1 MTKQSLQAADFND
14 AFIVYLCIV
23 FVCVNLSQ
31 NPPLYISSALL
42 TDVSNAFDC
51 PSHKFMDLH
60 CGIESNLQ
68 LLNKQEVG
76 DKSKLAMQFLVRIL
90 FDRPQRSILGPYLFK
105 IFLRDLFF
113 IMSKTDFTSFADDN
127 TTYRTTN
134 NIKVIQSLQHDSMI
148 LFKWFSNKQ
157 MKAI

>member
-1 MTKQSLQAADFND
+1 
-14 AFIVYLCIV
+14 
-23 FVCVNLSQ
+23 
-31 NPPLYISSALL
+31 
-42 TDVSNAFDC
+42 
-51 PSHKFMDLH
+51 
-60 CGIESNLQ
+60 
-68 LLNKQEVG
+68 
-76 DKSKLAMQFLVRIL
+76 MQFLVRIL
-90 FDRPQRSILGPYLFK
+90 FDRPQRSILGPYLSK

-148 LFKWFSNKQ
+148 LFKWFSNNQ

>member
-1 MTKQSLQAADFND
+1 MR
-14 AFIVYLCIV
+14 
-23 FVCVNLSQ
+23 
-31 NPPLYISSALL
+31 
-42 TDVSNAFDC
+42 
-51 PSHKFMDLH
+51 
-60 CGIESNLQ
+60 
-68 LLNKQEVG
+68 
-76 DKSKLAMQFLVRIL
+76 FLVRIL

-127 TTYRTTN
+127 TPYRTTN